1 MLETQSIL
9 TYEISGGSFGY
20 ILQRPAAIVLLAI
33 MALSLIST
41 ALSKRRQSQRAQVES
56 AAVLS

>member
-33 MALSLIST
+33 MPLSLIST